1 MTKTVTGGFLRS
13 VLKILALALVLLASL
28 PAMAAELTGQ
38 IRGTVIDDGGLEVPG
53 AVVTATSDSLM
64 GSRGSTSD
72 EAGRFLIAGLPPGL
86 YTVEVTMPGMV
97 TLRTEEVGVRAG
109 STSALSFTL
118 QVAQAGME
126 VLIVDEREL
135 VDTEQVRTGLTLGA
149 AEMKDLPNVG
159 RDYQSI
165 IALAPGVVGSG
176 NANVRGGFDDQN
188 QFFVDGV
195 NVTDPITNTFSA
207 NMNYDAIKEIQV
219 ITGGMDAEYGRALGG
234 AVNVVT
240 KDGGN
245 DFEATISSYFRNQH
259 FRVYTPAPFDDPES
273 DSDFFDGQLALNV
286 GGPIVK
292 DKVWFF
298 VSAQGDLYRDSV
310 KFDNEEVG
318 RPEGDDPITPWEDEM
333 SVVPARDWRSGYLFG
348 KVTWQPNAS
357 HRVWAHAQTDP
368 TKITNSEQDP
378 YTLPSAE
385 TIQSQGGWLGSVGH
399 IWMPSDSAQL
409 KTQVY
414 YQTNRITVYPVLWD
428 DCKNWDG
435 IVCTD
440 DFGEGW
446 FPADP
451 DGFAYGAYPYAYD
464 SKRQRMSVNSALSY
478 FASFLGEHRFK
489 VGVQAEQLVSET
501 SIPGVESDAAM
512 DYYSHDGDP
521 ANLEGYTPSFTY
533 RYDNDLSARLTG
545 SIVSAY
551 AQDVWHPVPRVT
563 LRPGLR
569 LDAPWLRDDFGD
581 VIFSAV
587 ALSPRMGAAWD
598 PTGNGKTSIH
608 GYYGRFTDP
617 GFLYISDLLRQRSQG
632 YSLYN
637 WDAQAGDWSTE
648 ASSSAATTFLAHDD
662 LDPPSADEFDLG
674 VRRAFGE
681 NFAVDVNYVAKRARG
696 FWEDDEVNQIWNEEG
711 TRVIG
716 GRNGTQDPVYR
727 LRTSDDRY
735 TKYDSVEISTEG
747 RLADWWVMGSYVWAR
762 AYGNASY
769 QGATYDMDITPQIP
783 LEEGYLSHDRTHAF
797 KLIGNQTRESV
808 WDLGPAAAGYT
819 MGWNYRFYSGLP
831 YRKAYYNEWAGSWVN
846 YGEEDDGS
854 LRTPAISQL
863 DLKGGLILGTNL
875 TQWTLMLECF
885 NVFNDRSVT
894 SVDTTYGDVS
904 GEGVYTDSD
913 GEPLFGRPLSYNT
926 PRSFRVGLRGEF

>member
-38 IRGTVIDDGGLEVPG
+38 SRGTVIDDGGLEVPG

-378 YTLPSAE
+378 YPALGRDHPVA
-385 TIQSQGGWLGSVGH
+385 GWLAGQRRAH
-399 IWMPSDSAQL
+399 LDAQ
-409 KTQVY
+409 
-414 YQTNRITVYPVLWD
+414 
-428 DCKNWDG
+428 
-435 IVCTD
+435 
-440 DFGEGW
+440 
-446 FPADP
+446 
-451 DGFAYGAYPYAYD
+451 
-464 SKRQRMSVNSALSY
+464 RQR
-478 FASFLGEHRFK
+478 
-489 VGVQAEQLVSET
+489 
-501 SIPGVESDAAM
+501 P
-512 DYYSHDGDP
+512 
-521 ANLEGYTPSFTY
+521 
-533 RYDNDLSARLTG
+533 
-545 SIVSAY
+545 
-551 AQDVWHPVPRVT
+551 AQDPGLLPDQPDHRVPGALGRLQELGRHRLHRRLRRGLVPRGP
-563 LRPGLR
+563 RRLR
-569 LDAPWLRDDFGD
+569 LRRLPLRLRQQAPAHEREL
-581 VIFSAV
+581 
-587 ALSPRMGAAWD
+587 GAQ
-598 PTGNGKTSIH
+598 
-608 GYYGRFTDP
+608 
-617 GFLYISDLLRQRSQG
+617 LLRQLPGRAPVQG
-632 YSLYN
+632 
-637 WDAQAGDWSTE
+637 
-648 ASSSAATTFLAHDD
+648 
-662 LDPPSADEFDLG
+662 
-674 VRRAFGE
+674 RRPG
-681 NFAVDVNYVAKRARG
+681 
-696 FWEDDEVNQIWNEEG
+696 
-711 TRVIG
+711 
-716 GRNGTQDPVYR
+716 
-727 LRTSDDRY
+727 
-735 TKYDSVEISTEG
+735 
-747 RLADWWVMGSYVWAR
+747 
-762 AYGNASY
+762 
-769 QGATYDMDITPQIP
+769 
-783 LEEGYLSHDRTHAF
+783 
-797 KLIGNQTRESV
+797 
-808 WDLGPAAAGYT
+808 
-819 MGWNYRFYSGLP
+819 
-831 YRKAYYNEWAGSWVN
+831 
-846 YGEEDDGS
+846 
-854 LRTPAISQL
+854 
-863 DLKGGLILGTNL
+863 
-875 TQWTLMLECF
+875 
-885 NVFNDRSVT
+885 
-894 SVDTTYGDVS
+894 
-904 GEGVYTDSD
+904 
-913 GEPLFGRPLSYNT
+913 
-926 PRSFRVGLRGEF
+926 